1 MSPWF
6 QNASCDPWGPVS
18 TPCSLGNEVQ
28 YSIKVSTVQD
38 VLAGLAFARE
48 NQVRVVI
55 KNTGHEYIDRFF
67 GHGKL
72 AIGRAN

>member
-18 TPCSLGNEVQ
+18 TLCSLGNDFQ
-28 YSIKVSTVQD
+28 YFIKVSTVQD

-48 NQVRVVI
+48 NHARVAI
-55 KNTGHEYIDRFF
+55 ENTGHEYIDKVV
-67 GHGKL
+67 GHGD
-72 AIGRAN
+72 RSR